1 MAFYD
6 NDHWLL
12 SHIRDSF
19 LLTDN
24 TGQCE
29 IVMVGEDIPKQL
41 KSNGTL
47 QCYPGMEES
56 DDEDLDGLG
65 ESYDVQMDM
74 EYSHRERSNTA
85 KRLEKMDLERKKA
98 AKVNIKWE
106 NNPAISLTQQSE
118 LFQRKDFRKKTGQIS
133 KRQSLLSEQL
143 EKCPNLPQNPFME
156 YAKFDG
162 SAQVDIPIRKY
173 RIFMCMLPKEHR
185 MYPLQVIVVATAKVL
200 EFIGLI
206 CYKYSNEHPD
216 HPLKEDITRYGLYF
230 TEDDGEVDWDLPCL
244 DPRETIS
251 KFEFTALGLT
261 EMKPSDRARHNMITR
276 VETKDEESFI
286 ERQNKEQQEVAEDL
300 AKMEGHTTAMEA
312 PLYQSYRVYIINK
325 VRTKTEICLGIS
337 GEKIE
342 INPIITGKGAGRFW
356 NRQRA
361 VSYQIDNI
369 AWCEITET
377 KGSKT
382 IFTLVYTPHSSTS
395 ENILVSSGQFKN
407 HEFEADSITGEEIV
421 RKINHILELHSSTS
435 RKEYLS
441 QKERKTA
448 RRKSF
453 HLHR

>member
-1 MAFYD
+1 
-6 NDHWLL
+6 
-12 SHIRDSF
+12 
-19 LLTDN
+19 
-24 TGQCE
+24 
-29 IVMVGEDIPKQL
+29 
-41 KSNGTL
+41 
-47 QCYPGMEES
+47 
-56 DDEDLDGLG
+56 
-65 ESYDVQMDM
+65 
-74 EYSHRERSNTA
+74 
-85 KRLEKMDLERKKA
+85 MDLEKKKA
-98 AKVNIKWE
+98 AKVTVKWE
-106 NNPAISLTQQSE
+106 NNPAISLTEQSE
-118 LFQRKDFRKKTGQIS
+118 LFQRKDFRKKTGQGT
-133 KRQSLLSEQL
+133 KRHSLLSEQL

-206 CYKYSNEHPD
+206 CYKYANEHPD
-216 HPLKEDITRYGLYF
+216 HPLKDDITRYGLYF

-251 KFEFTALGLT
+251 KFEFTTLGLT
-261 EMKPSDRARHNMITR
+261 EMKASDRARHNMITR
-276 VETKDEESFI
+276 IETIDEESFI
-286 ERQNKEQQEVAEDL
+286 EKQNKEQQEVAEDL

-325 VRTKTEICLGIS
+325 VRTKTEIYLGIS

-395 ENILVSSGQFKN
+395 ENILVSSGQFKS

-441 QKERKTA
+441 QKERKIA

-453 HLHR
+453 YLHR